1 MLGRNEIMSSSH
13 KRNTEGLS
21 KFREKKA
28 KECQER
34 VDKAIQQLL
43 KEKEKIT
50 FNSVAERANVSKK
63 YLYDN
68 HFDRIDTLR
77 KQQEGLTSPKQ
88 VKREMTD
95 ASKEVLIAAKNKRIR
110 ELEEEVKRLKDIL
123 KRRYGEDYDKG
134 I

>member
-1 MLGRNEIMSSSH
+1 MSSSH
-13 KRNTEGLS
+13 ERNTEGLIKS
-21 KFREKKA
+21 REKKV

-34 VDKAIQQLL
+34 VDKAIQQLI

-50 FNSVAERANVSKK
+50 FNSIAEIANVSKK

-77 KQQEGLTSPKQ
+77 KQQEGLSSPKQ

-95 ASKEVLIAAKNKRIR
+95 ASKDVLIASKNKRIKD
-110 ELEEEVKRLKDIL
+110 LEEEVKRLKSVL
-123 KRRYGEDYDKG
+123 ERRYGEDYDKG
-134 I
+134 V

>member
-1 MLGRNEIMSSSH
+1 MASNHE
-13 KRNTEGLS
+13 RNTEGLIKS
-21 KFREKKA
+21 REKKA

-34 VDKAIQQLL
+34 VDKAIRELL
-43 KEKEKIT
+43 KEKGKIT
-50 FNSVAERANVSKK
+50 FNSVSERANVSKK

-77 KQQEGLTSPKQ
+77 KQQEWLSSPKQ

-95 ASKEVLIAAKNKRIR
+95 ASKDVIIASKNKRIK
-110 ELEEEVKRLKDIL
+110 ELEAEVKRLKGIL
-123 KRRYGEDYDKG
+123 ERRYGEDYDKG

>member
-1 MLGRNEIMSSSH
+1 MTNNHE
-13 KRNTEGLS
+13 RNTEGLL
-21 KFREKKA
+21 KYREKKA

-34 VDKAIQQLL
+34 VDKAIKQLV
-43 KEKEKIT
+43 KAKEKIS
-50 FNSVAERANVSKK
+50 FNSVAALANVSKK

-77 KQQEGLTSPKQ
+77 KQQEGLQSPKQ

-95 ASKEVLIAAKNKRIR
+95 LSKDVLIASKNKRIK
-110 ELEEEVKRLKDIL
+110 ELEEEVKRLKSIL
-123 KRRYGEDYDKG
+123 GRRYGEDYDKG

>member
-1 MLGRNEIMSSSH
+1 MTSNHE
-13 KRNTEGLS
+13 RNTEGLIKS
-21 KFREKKA
+21 REKKA
-28 KECQER
+28 KECQDR
-34 VDKAIQQLL
+34 VDKAIRELL
-43 KEKEKIT
+43 KEKGKLT

-77 KQQEGLTSPKQ
+77 KQQDGLSSPKQ

-95 ASKEVLIAAKNKRIR
+95 ASKDVIIASKNKRIK
-110 ELEEEVKRLKDIL
+110 ELETEVKRLKGIL
-123 KRRYGEDYDKG
+123 ERRYGEDYDKG